1 MIHVVLKCFL
11 MSYDWFCV
19 SEDDR
24 FIIDG
29 SSYFCNTLAY
39 LRNLVIYII
48 FYILYFFLE
57 REKAD
62 KLVAK
67 HKRQLTTWQV
77 FFVK

>member
-39 LRNLVIYII
+39 LRNLVYIYFLYNII
-48 FYILYFFLE
+48 
-57 REKAD
+57 
-62 KLVAK
+62 
-67 HKRQLTTWQV
+67 
-77 FFVK
+77 